1 MTKIQNILNISPFDP
16 ASDTRYDTK
25 MPLVPMK
32 GAQPPRRPRQT
43 AGLTWVPNPW
53 NDEPSYYCTTMGS
66 WGESSYHSNTSTSPR
81 WFQLTLTGPVTTR
94 LPNHKFLF
102 LLWGNS
108 RIWKLE
114 KNTVSW
120 HPANPRWF
128 INRALQI
135 MGYIWS
141 TYQSVQDCSHQQ
153 YLAFAIKCT
162 SYKWLRKSRLQY
174 SKIKGSRA
182 TSRNKQWN
190 GSTIWKE
197 MRMRRNTVILCINPC
212 GWSRIRP
219 CKKMI
224 CLPNPYSLMIQYN
237 LTICP
242 WSLHNLISINL
253 TSNLQAWTSP
263 TIVESHTRFK
273 FSDSVGQLI

>member
-1 MTKIQNILNISPFDP
+1 
-16 ASDTRYDTK
+16 
-25 MPLVPMK
+25 
-32 GAQPPRRPRQT
+32 
-43 AGLTWVPNPW
+43 
-53 NDEPSYYCTTMGS
+53 
-66 WGESSYHSNTSTSPR
+66 
-81 WFQLTLTGPVTTR
+81 
-94 LPNHKFLF
+94 
-102 LLWGNS
+102 
-108 RIWKLE
+108 
-114 KNTVSW
+114 
-120 HPANPRWF
+120 
-128 INRALQI
+128 

-197 MRMRRNTVILCINPC
+197 MRMRRNTEY
-212 GWSRIRP
+212 
-219 CKKMI
+219 CKYYASIHVDGRAYGHAKRWFVCPI
-224 CLPNPYSLMIQYN
+224 HTASWYN

-242 WSLHNLISINL
+242 WSLHHLISINL